1 MTGTVLIAAGGTGGH
16 LYPAIAVAD
25 AIRKAHPD
33 IKIIF
38 VGTDRIESREVPR
51 AGYEFHQI
59 NIQAPGRS
67 LKSLA
72 TFPLTLS
79 KSMLDAMRLIAKER
93 PMAML
98 SGGAYLSV
106 PVGIAAWSFHV
117 PIAVLEIN
125 SVAGSANKFLARLA
139 DKLFVAYDESL
150 AQFPASLRN
159 SATVSG
165 TPVRADLGSL
175 TLSQEEARTAVGLDA
190 SRKTIFVFGGSLGAR
205 AINEAMRD
213 AARAF
218 SAVGYNVLWQTGK
231 GDTTEELQREFSDDP
246 HIQVREYIFEMEK
259 AYAAADLVVCRAG
272 ASSLAELARLGKA
285 AVLVP
290 YPFAAANHQ
299 EANARAVEAAGAA
312 IVLRDTELK
321 DKLQGEVLALMQDDA
336 KLAQMSDAMKS
347 REHSDAATVIA
358 DWLTARGRS
367 SERMRSEEEV
377 ASV

>member
-1 MTGTVLIAAGGTGGH
+1 MTGTILIAAGGTGGH

-25 AIRKAHPD
+25 AIRKEHPGV
-33 IKIIF
+33 KIIF

-67 LKSLA
+67 IKSLA
-72 TFPLTLS
+72 MFPLTLS
-79 KSMLDAMRLIAKER
+79 KSVLDAMRLISRER

-117 PIAVLEIN
+117 PIALLEIN

-139 DKLFVAYDESL
+139 QKLFVAYPEAL
-150 AQFPASLRN
+150 AHFPASLR
-159 SATVSG
+159 SEATVSG
-165 TPVRADLGSL
+165 TPVRADLGSIG
-175 TLSQEEARTAVGLDA
+175 LSHEEARHAIGLDP

-205 AINEAMRD
+205 AINESMRS

-218 SAVGYNVLWQTGK
+218 SQAGYNVLWQTGK
-231 GDTTEELQREFSDDP
+231 GNLTDDLKREYDNDP
-246 HIQVREYIFEMEK
+246 HVQVREYVYEMEQ

-272 ASSLAELARLGKA
+272 ASSLAELSRLGKP

-299 EANARAVEAAGAA
+299 EANARAFETAGAA
-312 IVLRDTELK
+312 IVLRDSELPAR
-321 DKLQGEVLALMQDDA
+321 LQPEVLSLMQDNQ
-336 KLAQMSDAMKS
+336 KLSAMGEAMKA
-347 REHSDAATVIA
+347 REHADAATLIA
-358 DWLTARGRS
+358 DWLTSQPGAS
-367 SERMRSEEEV
+367 QRMRSEEQV